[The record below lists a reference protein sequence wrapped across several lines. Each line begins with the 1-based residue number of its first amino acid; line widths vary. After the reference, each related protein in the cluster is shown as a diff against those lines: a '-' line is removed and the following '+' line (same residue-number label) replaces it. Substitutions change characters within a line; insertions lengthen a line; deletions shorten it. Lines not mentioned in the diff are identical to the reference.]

1 MTTPQVAVVVVAAG
15 SGTRF
20 GGPKQL
26 EILGDERVVDR
37 SVRVAAADGRSVV
50 VVVPAG
56 REDLAAEFVA
66 RGHDAVTGEATRS
79 GSVRAGL
86 AAVGAGVE
94 IIVVHDAA
102 RPLATEALFCA
113 VTDAVVAGA
122 DGAIPVIP
130 VTDTIRHVDGHAVD
144 RATLRAV
151 QTPQAFRADMLRAA
165 HAAGGEATDDASL
178 VESVGGV
185 VVVVDGETRNI
196 KITTPDDLAVVRT
209 MASS

>member
-1 MTTPQVAVVVVAAG
+1 MSTPQVAVVVVAAG
-15 SGTRF
+15 AGARF

-26 EILGDERVVDR
+26 EALGDERVVDR

-56 REDLAAEFVA
+56 RDELAAEFVS
-66 RGHDAVTGEATRS
+66 RGHDAVTGAATRS

-86 AAVGAGVE
+86 AAVSAGVE
-94 IIVVHDAA
+94 IVVVHDAA
-102 RPLATEALFCA
+102 RPLATEALFGA
-113 VTDAVVAGA
+113 VVDAVVAGA

-165 HAAGGEATDDASL
+165 HAAGGEATDDAAL

-185 VVVVDGETRNI
+185 VVLVDGETRNI

>member
-26 EILGDERVVDR
+26 ETLGDERVVDR

-66 RGHDAVTGEATRS
+66 RGHGVVTGEATRS

-86 AAVGAGVE
+86 AAVDAGVE

-102 RPLATEALFCA
+102 RPLATEALFSA

-185 VVVVDGETRNI
+185 VVPVDGETRNI

-209 MASS
+209 MASP

>member
-1 MTTPQVAVVVVAAG
+1 MTTPRVAVVVVAAG
-15 SGTRF
+15 AGTRF

-26 EILGDERVVDR
+26 ESLGDERVVDR
-37 SVRVAAADGRSVV
+37 SVRVAGADGRQVV
-50 VVVPAG
+50 VVVPPE
-56 REDLAAEFVA
+56 REDLVA
-66 RGHDAVTGEATRS
+66 DFASRGQVAVTGGATRS
-79 GSVRAGL
+79 ASVRAGL
-86 AAVGAGVE
+86 AAVGAGAE
-94 IIVVHDAA
+94 IVVVHDAA
-102 RPLATEALFCA
+102 RPLATEVLFGA
-113 VTDAVVAGA
+113 VVDAVVAGA

-151 QTPQAFRADMLRAA
+151 QTPQAFRAEMLRAA

-185 VVVVDGETRNI
+185 VVLVDGEAANM
-196 KITTPDDLAVVRT
+196 KITTADDLVVVRT